1 MIFVANKNILY
12 YDLIETKSKAG
23 NKSMKWIEITITTT
37 QEGLEAVSAAL
48 DAAGVA
54 QVVLE
59 EGSEQIEAELA
70 DVAKYWDFADAQELA
85 SAQGPAVK
93 AYISDLPESEPL
105 LEAVRGT
112 VERLKNTDVG
122 LDLGALEL
130 TERKVDDEDWAN
142 NWKAYYKPLA
152 IGEKL
157 LVKPSWEPVPD
168 GMAEGRVVVEM
179 DPGMVFGTGTHQTT
193 RMCLEFLEKL
203 VKPGMKVADF
213 GCGSGILSI
222 AALLLGADHAVG
234 VDIDPVADQTVMEN
248 VRMNGVDEEKYET
261 LIGDI
266 LSDSSV
272 QASVADRGKY
282 DIIVAN
288 IVAGIIIPLSALV
301 PAYCDS
307 GVPFLVSGIIRERE
321 EEVLAALRENG
332 FEPAEIHRDE
342 EWVAILS
349 YRR

>member
-1 MIFVANKNILY
+1 
-12 YDLIETKSKAG
+12 
-23 NKSMKWIEITITTT
+23 MKWIEITITTT

-48 DAAGVA
+48 DAAGVP

-59 EGSEQIEAELA
+59 EGTEQIEAELA
-70 DVAKYWDFADAQELA
+70 DVAKYWDFADADELA
-85 SAQGPAVK
+85 SSQGPAVK

-105 LEAVRGT
+105 LIAVRET

-130 TERKVDDEDWAN
+130 TERSVDDEDWAN

-152 IGEKL
+152 IGDRL
-157 LVKPSWEPVPD
+157 LVKPSWEPLPEE
-168 GMAEGRVVVEM
+168 MAEGRVVVEM

-203 VKPGMKVADF
+203 VKPGMKVVDL

-222 AALLLGADHAVG
+222 ATLLLGAEHAIG

-248 VRMNGVDEEKYET
+248 VRMNGIPEEKYEV

-266 LSDSSV
+266 LSDAAV
-272 QASVADRGKY
+272 QDVVGGKGPY

-288 IVAGIIIPLSALV
+288 IVAGIIIPLSSLT
-301 PAYCDS
+301 PAYC
-307 GVPFLVSGIIRERE
+307 VPGTPFVVSGIIRERE
-321 EEVLAALRENG
+321 EEVLEALRKNG
-332 FEPAEIHRDE
+332 FEPAEIKRDE

-349 YRR
+349 YRS